1 MGLPK
6 PVRGKTC
13 MCRFIHGR
21 VTPGV
26 TRAAKPTTGASSCSA
41 GGGGLPGGIVPHL
54 PHPGCSPTR
63 VPPPPAV
70 GCESNP
76 SGPHGVRCTRPC
88 RRQGSTLTLASAAA
102 AFVRGFAKRGGA
114 AERGAGA
121 PLPPPRPPPRG
132 PKSAF
137 PAATRRGRASLLC
150 RRRSKSLTLPCRE
163 RFKKV
168 GFSREGCAL
177 LFAALTRSREEGRP
191 PPAPGL
197 ADLRQ
202 ADLQTFRTVP
212 AWAFFP
218 AA

>member
-21 VTPGV
+21 VTLGV
-26 TRAAKPTTGASSCSA
+26 TRAAKPTTGASSCS
-41 GGGGLPGGIVPHL
+41 GGGAGFPAELFLISPIQDAARPGSPR
-54 PHPGCSPTR
+54 HPPLGASPTH
-63 VPPPPAV
+63 PAPT
-70 GCESNP
+70 GC
-76 SGPHGVRCTRPC
+76 GARGPC

-202 ADLQTFRTVP
+202 ADLPYCTGRG
-212 AWAFFP
+212 FFP